1 MFSLASLGTIIAC
14 VFLLGTFLS
23 VALNVRST
31 MQQME
36 QSVGISVFF
45 EPGISAERKDQ
56 IGEEIK
62 KKEDI
67 ATMRYVSA
75 EEAWESY
82 KKDVFQGNEE
92 LLEGFEG
99 NNPLKESDSYEI
111 TLKEVKSY
119 QQVVSHL
126 ETIDGV
132 RKVRYSEGAA
142 EGMTK
147 INTMGTY
154 LAGGIILILMAVSI
168 FLVSNTVSIG
178 VAVREEE
185 ISIMKLIGAANGFIK
200 APFQAEGMIIG
211 ILGSLIPTAIIFAGY
226 EGIINWMNDKFHV
239 VTVFMK
245 FVPIQQIMLYLLPL
259 ALLVG
264 IVPMTTVFAAA
275 KKQQVKQETKKLEEQ
290 SRKMQQEIKDL
301 DEKMIKSNDAY
312 EACQEKLISVQK
324 QLKKTQ
330 QELKEAKASKEDQSR
345 IMSKR
350 IKFLYEN
357 GNMAYMEVI
366 FEANNFQE
374 FLKRADYVSKISKY
388 DSNMFLQ
395 LQTTEDKIRM
405 ATKSLKQDYQNTKT
419 LTAKAKT
426 EKEKLDQAAAKKKSK
441 LAFYQKQL
449 ASDKELL
456 AWFEAEEKRQ
466 EEMDL
471 ASAKDGNADNTTSK
485 AQSEKNMTGSTASKN
500 TTSKATTE
508 SKKETTTTT
517 SPATTVSSGNLS
529 WPVPSCH
536 SISSGYGYRIHP
548 VTGVR
553 KLHAGIDIPCSTGTT
568 IVAAAS
574 GTVVDAGYNAYN
586 GNYLKISHG
595 NGLETMYLHCSKLLV
610 SSGARV
616 SGGQTIAKSGA
627 TGMVSGAHL
636 HFVVKKNGN
645 YVNPQNYL

>member
-1 MFSLASLGTIIAC
+1 
-14 VFLLGTFLS
+14 
-23 VALNVRST
+23 

-200 APFQAEGMIIG
+200 APFRAEGMIIG

-264 IVPMTTVFAAA
+264 IVIGLLGSSITI
-275 KKQQVKQETKKLEEQ
+275 
-290 SRKMQQEIKDL
+290 RK
-301 DEKMIKSNDAY
+301 
-312 EACQEKLISVQK
+312 
-324 QLKKTQ
+324 
-330 QELKEAKASKEDQSR
+330 
-345 IMSKR
+345 
-350 IKFLYEN
+350 
-357 GNMAYMEVI
+357 
-366 FEANNFQE
+366 
-374 FLKRADYVSKISKY
+374 
-388 DSNMFLQ
+388 
-395 LQTTEDKIRM
+395 
-405 ATKSLKQDYQNTKT
+405 
-419 LTAKAKT
+419 
-426 EKEKLDQAAAKKKSK
+426 
-441 LAFYQKQL
+441 
-449 ASDKELL
+449 
-456 AWFEAEEKRQ
+456 
-466 EEMDL
+466 
-471 ASAKDGNADNTTSK
+471 
-485 AQSEKNMTGSTASKN
+485 
-500 TTSKATTE
+500 
-508 SKKETTTTT
+508 
-517 SPATTVSSGNLS
+517 
-529 WPVPSCH
+529 
-536 SISSGYGYRIHP
+536 
-548 VTGVR
+548 
-553 KLHAGIDIPCSTGTT
+553 
-568 IVAAAS
+568 
-574 GTVVDAGYNAYN
+574 
-586 GNYLKISHG
+586 YLK
-595 NGLETMYLHCSKLLV
+595 V
-610 SSGARV
+610 
-616 SGGQTIAKSGA
+616 
-627 TGMVSGAHL
+627 
-636 HFVVKKNGN
+636 
-645 YVNPQNYL
+645 

>member
-1 MFSLASLGTIIAC
+1 
-14 VFLLGTFLS
+14 
-23 VALNVRST
+23 

-45 EPGISAERKDQ
+45 EPGISTERKDQ

-119 QQVVSHL
+119 KQVVSHL

-185 ISIMKLIGAANGFIK
+185 ISIMKLIGVANGFIK
-200 APFQAEGMIIG
+200 APFRAEGMIIG

-264 IVPMTTVFAAA
+264 IVIGLLGSSITI
-275 KKQQVKQETKKLEEQ
+275 
-290 SRKMQQEIKDL
+290 RK
-301 DEKMIKSNDAY
+301 
-312 EACQEKLISVQK
+312 
-324 QLKKTQ
+324 
-330 QELKEAKASKEDQSR
+330 
-345 IMSKR
+345 
-350 IKFLYEN
+350 
-357 GNMAYMEVI
+357 
-366 FEANNFQE
+366 
-374 FLKRADYVSKISKY
+374 
-388 DSNMFLQ
+388 
-395 LQTTEDKIRM
+395 
-405 ATKSLKQDYQNTKT
+405 
-419 LTAKAKT
+419 
-426 EKEKLDQAAAKKKSK
+426 
-441 LAFYQKQL
+441 
-449 ASDKELL
+449 
-456 AWFEAEEKRQ
+456 
-466 EEMDL
+466 
-471 ASAKDGNADNTTSK
+471 
-485 AQSEKNMTGSTASKN
+485 
-500 TTSKATTE
+500 
-508 SKKETTTTT
+508 
-517 SPATTVSSGNLS
+517 
-529 WPVPSCH
+529 
-536 SISSGYGYRIHP
+536 
-548 VTGVR
+548 
-553 KLHAGIDIPCSTGTT
+553 
-568 IVAAAS
+568 
-574 GTVVDAGYNAYN
+574 
-586 GNYLKISHG
+586 YLK
-595 NGLETMYLHCSKLLV
+595 V
-610 SSGARV
+610 
-616 SGGQTIAKSGA
+616 
-627 TGMVSGAHL
+627 
-636 HFVVKKNGN
+636 
-645 YVNPQNYL
+645 

>member
-1 MFSLASLGTIIAC
+1 
-14 VFLLGTFLS
+14 
-23 VALNVRST
+23 
-31 MQQME
+31 ME

-45 EPGISAERKDQ
+45 EPGISTERKDQ

-119 QQVVSHL
+119 KQVVSHL

-200 APFQAEGMIIG
+200 APFRAEGMIIG

-264 IVPMTTVFAAA
+264 IVIGLLGSSITI
-275 KKQQVKQETKKLEEQ
+275 
-290 SRKMQQEIKDL
+290 RK
-301 DEKMIKSNDAY
+301 
-312 EACQEKLISVQK
+312 
-324 QLKKTQ
+324 
-330 QELKEAKASKEDQSR
+330 
-345 IMSKR
+345 
-350 IKFLYEN
+350 
-357 GNMAYMEVI
+357 
-366 FEANNFQE
+366 
-374 FLKRADYVSKISKY
+374 
-388 DSNMFLQ
+388 
-395 LQTTEDKIRM
+395 
-405 ATKSLKQDYQNTKT
+405 
-419 LTAKAKT
+419 
-426 EKEKLDQAAAKKKSK
+426 
-441 LAFYQKQL
+441 
-449 ASDKELL
+449 
-456 AWFEAEEKRQ
+456 
-466 EEMDL
+466 
-471 ASAKDGNADNTTSK
+471 
-485 AQSEKNMTGSTASKN
+485 
-500 TTSKATTE
+500 
-508 SKKETTTTT
+508 
-517 SPATTVSSGNLS
+517 
-529 WPVPSCH
+529 
-536 SISSGYGYRIHP
+536 
-548 VTGVR
+548 
-553 KLHAGIDIPCSTGTT
+553 
-568 IVAAAS
+568 
-574 GTVVDAGYNAYN
+574 
-586 GNYLKISHG
+586 YLK
-595 NGLETMYLHCSKLLV
+595 V
-610 SSGARV
+610 
-616 SGGQTIAKSGA
+616 
-627 TGMVSGAHL
+627 
-636 HFVVKKNGN
+636 
-645 YVNPQNYL
+645 

>member
-56 IGEEIK
+56 IGEDIK

-185 ISIMKLIGAANGFIK
+185 LATASIGASVSSYKMLA
-200 APFQAEGMIIG
+200 MG
-211 ILGSLIPTAIIFAGY
+211 ISCALCGISGALLAHYMHYLNPTMFAGY

-264 IVPMTTVFAAA
+264 IVIGLLGSSITI
-275 KKQQVKQETKKLEEQ
+275 
-290 SRKMQQEIKDL
+290 RK
-301 DEKMIKSNDAY
+301 
-312 EACQEKLISVQK
+312 
-324 QLKKTQ
+324 
-330 QELKEAKASKEDQSR
+330 
-345 IMSKR
+345 
-350 IKFLYEN
+350 
-357 GNMAYMEVI
+357 
-366 FEANNFQE
+366 
-374 FLKRADYVSKISKY
+374 
-388 DSNMFLQ
+388 
-395 LQTTEDKIRM
+395 
-405 ATKSLKQDYQNTKT
+405 
-419 LTAKAKT
+419 
-426 EKEKLDQAAAKKKSK
+426 
-441 LAFYQKQL
+441 
-449 ASDKELL
+449 
-456 AWFEAEEKRQ
+456 
-466 EEMDL
+466 
-471 ASAKDGNADNTTSK
+471 
-485 AQSEKNMTGSTASKN
+485 
-500 TTSKATTE
+500 
-508 SKKETTTTT
+508 
-517 SPATTVSSGNLS
+517 
-529 WPVPSCH
+529 
-536 SISSGYGYRIHP
+536 
-548 VTGVR
+548 
-553 KLHAGIDIPCSTGTT
+553 
-568 IVAAAS
+568 
-574 GTVVDAGYNAYN
+574 
-586 GNYLKISHG
+586 YLK
-595 NGLETMYLHCSKLLV
+595 V
-610 SSGARV
+610 
-616 SGGQTIAKSGA
+616 
-627 TGMVSGAHL
+627 
-636 HFVVKKNGN
+636 
-645 YVNPQNYL
+645 

>member
-62 KKEDI
+62 K
-67 ATMRYVSA
+67 
-75 EEAWESY
+75 
-82 KKDVFQGNEE
+82 DVFQGNEE

-119 QQVVSHL
+119 KQVVSHL

-264 IVPMTTVFAAA
+264 IVIGLLGSSITI
-275 KKQQVKQETKKLEEQ
+275 
-290 SRKMQQEIKDL
+290 RK
-301 DEKMIKSNDAY
+301 
-312 EACQEKLISVQK
+312 
-324 QLKKTQ
+324 
-330 QELKEAKASKEDQSR
+330 
-345 IMSKR
+345 
-350 IKFLYEN
+350 
-357 GNMAYMEVI
+357 
-366 FEANNFQE
+366 
-374 FLKRADYVSKISKY
+374 
-388 DSNMFLQ
+388 
-395 LQTTEDKIRM
+395 
-405 ATKSLKQDYQNTKT
+405 
-419 LTAKAKT
+419 
-426 EKEKLDQAAAKKKSK
+426 
-441 LAFYQKQL
+441 
-449 ASDKELL
+449 
-456 AWFEAEEKRQ
+456 
-466 EEMDL
+466 
-471 ASAKDGNADNTTSK
+471 
-485 AQSEKNMTGSTASKN
+485 
-500 TTSKATTE
+500 
-508 SKKETTTTT
+508 
-517 SPATTVSSGNLS
+517 
-529 WPVPSCH
+529 
-536 SISSGYGYRIHP
+536 
-548 VTGVR
+548 
-553 KLHAGIDIPCSTGTT
+553 
-568 IVAAAS
+568 
-574 GTVVDAGYNAYN
+574 
-586 GNYLKISHG
+586 YLK
-595 NGLETMYLHCSKLLV
+595 V
-610 SSGARV
+610 
-616 SGGQTIAKSGA
+616 
-627 TGMVSGAHL
+627 
-636 HFVVKKNGN
+636 
-645 YVNPQNYL
+645 

>member
-1 MFSLASLGTIIAC
+1 
-14 VFLLGTFLS
+14 
-23 VALNVRST
+23 

-45 EPGISAERKDQ
+45 EPGISTERKDQ

-119 QQVVSHL
+119 KQVVSHL

-178 VAVREEE
+178 VSVREEE

-200 APFQAEGMIIG
+200 APFRAEGMIIG

-264 IVPMTTVFAAA
+264 IVIGLLGSSITI
-275 KKQQVKQETKKLEEQ
+275 
-290 SRKMQQEIKDL
+290 RK
-301 DEKMIKSNDAY
+301 
-312 EACQEKLISVQK
+312 
-324 QLKKTQ
+324 
-330 QELKEAKASKEDQSR
+330 
-345 IMSKR
+345 
-350 IKFLYEN
+350 
-357 GNMAYMEVI
+357 
-366 FEANNFQE
+366 
-374 FLKRADYVSKISKY
+374 
-388 DSNMFLQ
+388 
-395 LQTTEDKIRM
+395 
-405 ATKSLKQDYQNTKT
+405 
-419 LTAKAKT
+419 
-426 EKEKLDQAAAKKKSK
+426 
-441 LAFYQKQL
+441 
-449 ASDKELL
+449 
-456 AWFEAEEKRQ
+456 
-466 EEMDL
+466 
-471 ASAKDGNADNTTSK
+471 
-485 AQSEKNMTGSTASKN
+485 
-500 TTSKATTE
+500 
-508 SKKETTTTT
+508 
-517 SPATTVSSGNLS
+517 
-529 WPVPSCH
+529 
-536 SISSGYGYRIHP
+536 
-548 VTGVR
+548 
-553 KLHAGIDIPCSTGTT
+553 
-568 IVAAAS
+568 
-574 GTVVDAGYNAYN
+574 
-586 GNYLKISHG
+586 YLK
-595 NGLETMYLHCSKLLV
+595 V
-610 SSGARV
+610 
-616 SGGQTIAKSGA
+616 
-627 TGMVSGAHL
+627 
-636 HFVVKKNGN
+636 
-645 YVNPQNYL
+645 

>member
-1 MFSLASLGTIIAC
+1 
-14 VFLLGTFLS
+14 
-23 VALNVRST
+23 

-45 EPGISAERKDQ
+45 EPGISTERKDQ

-200 APFQAEGMIIG
+200 APFRAEGMIIG

-264 IVPMTTVFAAA
+264 IVIGLLGSSITI
-275 KKQQVKQETKKLEEQ
+275 
-290 SRKMQQEIKDL
+290 RK
-301 DEKMIKSNDAY
+301 
-312 EACQEKLISVQK
+312 
-324 QLKKTQ
+324 
-330 QELKEAKASKEDQSR
+330 
-345 IMSKR
+345 
-350 IKFLYEN
+350 
-357 GNMAYMEVI
+357 
-366 FEANNFQE
+366 
-374 FLKRADYVSKISKY
+374 
-388 DSNMFLQ
+388 
-395 LQTTEDKIRM
+395 
-405 ATKSLKQDYQNTKT
+405 
-419 LTAKAKT
+419 
-426 EKEKLDQAAAKKKSK
+426 
-441 LAFYQKQL
+441 
-449 ASDKELL
+449 
-456 AWFEAEEKRQ
+456 
-466 EEMDL
+466 
-471 ASAKDGNADNTTSK
+471 
-485 AQSEKNMTGSTASKN
+485 
-500 TTSKATTE
+500 
-508 SKKETTTTT
+508 
-517 SPATTVSSGNLS
+517 
-529 WPVPSCH
+529 
-536 SISSGYGYRIHP
+536 
-548 VTGVR
+548 
-553 KLHAGIDIPCSTGTT
+553 
-568 IVAAAS
+568 
-574 GTVVDAGYNAYN
+574 
-586 GNYLKISHG
+586 YLK
-595 NGLETMYLHCSKLLV
+595 V
-610 SSGARV
+610 
-616 SGGQTIAKSGA
+616 
-627 TGMVSGAHL
+627 
-636 HFVVKKNGN
+636 
-645 YVNPQNYL
+645 